1 MCHMTLWKKFMVW
14 SHPQRRTSWSTLSHV
29 LLIKILIFPF
39 CVTVCLSV
47 CVPVGCVIKPIYTQ
61 SLYSHNYL
69 LHGKVFKRKKQDAC
83 TVDDKDH
90 NG

>member
-1 MCHMTLWKKFMVW
+1 M
-14 SHPQRRTSWSTLSHV
+14 
-29 LLIKILIFPF
+29 
-39 CVTVCLSV
+39 

-69 LHGKVFKRKKQDAC
+69 LHDKVFKHKKQDAF